1 MLGKRIKELRER
13 NGIFLDNLAH
23 NSGISIE
30 ALNRLEDNEIEHVE
44 NHELFTIIDNLHLK
58 SAYDFTYLMRLN
70 TVSRKFQAYVVGL
83 PKTGTVSLAAI
94 FGNYRFGHEFD
105 QWETHQMVIKHKKGL
120 ISKKQVCE
128 YLKRRDLMAGLLEM
142 DSAHFNRH
150 YLDILADEYPEAR
163 FICLI
168 RDCYSWLDSYIS
180 HFMDPGREVIQSR
193 EICNG
198 FPFDLPRGSL
208 KERAELVNNF
218 HKYIATPLSFWASSY
233 KDMFENL
240 PHGRSLIVKTQEISG
255 KVDDIANFV
264 GVSPQS
270 LINENSHLN
279 KSEKKV
285 HILHK
290 LDYNFLKVK
299 FDEYCSVL
307 MDKYFPDYSF
317 KDYLPTLKIE
327 ITDLVL

>member
-13 NGIFLDNLAH
+13 NGISLDNLAH

-44 NHELFTIIDNLHLK
+44 NHELLKIIDNLHLK

-83 PKTGTVSLAAI
+83 PKTGTVSLAGI
-94 FGNYRFGHEFD
+94 FGNYKSGHEFD
-105 QWETHQMVIKHKKGL
+105 QWKTHQMVIKHKKGL

-168 RDCYSWLDSYIS
+168 RDCYSWLDSYIN
-180 HFMDPGREVIQSR
+180 HLMEPEREVIQSR
-193 EICNG
+193 EIYNG
-198 FPFDLPRGSL
+198 SPFDLPRGSL
-208 KERAELVNNF
+208 KEREELVNNF
-218 HKYIATPLSFWASSY
+218 HKYIDTPLSFWANSY
-233 KDMFENL
+233 TDMIEKL
-240 PHGRSLIVKTQEISG
+240 PHGRSLIVKTQEISD
-255 KVDDIANFV
+255 KVDDIANFI
-264 GVSPQS
+264 GIPPQS

-279 KSEKKV
+279 KSEKKI

-290 LDYNFLKVK
+290 LDYDFLKVK
-299 FDEYCSVL
+299 FDTHCSAL
-307 MDKYFPDYSF
+307 MEKYFPDYSL
-317 KDYLPTLKIE
+317 KNYLNHPP
-327 ITDLVL
+327 